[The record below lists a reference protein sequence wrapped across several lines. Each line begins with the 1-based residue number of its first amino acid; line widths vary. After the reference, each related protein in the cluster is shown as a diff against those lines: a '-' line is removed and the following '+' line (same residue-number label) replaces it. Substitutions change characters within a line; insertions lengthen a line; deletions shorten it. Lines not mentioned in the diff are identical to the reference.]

1 MKFSTRLF
9 AVTFLASSAIFQAD
23 TLHAMG
29 SKVPVPK
36 EGTQI
41 TWVPNLDAKKQETP
55 SWCWAAATQMLLSR
69 FTDQSPPAQCAIV
82 GRALKTDCCDRTKVQ
97 TLCRNYGGE
106 KILSTLR
113 SYRSNSNV
121 KYGVNF
127 ESVVRDMKSGYPV
140 IVVDNL
146 GGTQHAL
153 VAYGTLVDSKNRRTV
168 IVWDPFT
175 GRSMPISEDKAMW
188 DYTLHAR

>member
-1 MKFSTRLF
+1 MKILSL
-9 AVTFLASSAIFQAD
+9 AFLLTSSAF
-23 TLHAMG
+23 AMG
-29 SKVPVPK
+29 SKVPEPK

-41 TWVPNLDAKKQETP
+41 TWVSNLESKKQETP

-69 FTDQSPPAQCAIV
+69 FMDQSPPAQCAIV

-113 SYRSNSNV
+113 SYRSNSSV

-127 ESVVRDMKSGYPV
+127 ESVVRDVKSGYPV
-140 IVVDNL
+140 IVVSNI
-146 GGTQHAL
+146 GGSQHAF
-153 VAYGTLVDSKNRRTV
+153 VAYGSLVDPKNRRTL
-168 IVWDPFT
+168 IVWDPYT
-175 GRSMPISEDKAMW
+175 GRSVPLTEQKAMW
-188 DYTLHAR
+188 DYTLHSR